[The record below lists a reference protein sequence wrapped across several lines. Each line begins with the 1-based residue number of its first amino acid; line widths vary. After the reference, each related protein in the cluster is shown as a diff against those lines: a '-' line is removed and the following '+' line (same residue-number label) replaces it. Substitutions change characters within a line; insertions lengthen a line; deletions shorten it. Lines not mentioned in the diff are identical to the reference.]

1 MLSVAKFIFSYG
13 GGMQEKR
20 LHVRGA
26 RCRKNYDDKVA
37 LGPPKCCHVYVRFMV
52 PKCFISNEDTRAPKS
67 HWGSFGYH
75 KALEA
80 TWVPRSRANEATSR

>member
-1 MLSVAKFIFSYG
+1 MGVGCRKKGFMLGVQDVG
-13 GGMQEKR
+13 
-20 LHVRGA
+20 
-26 RCRKNYDDKVA
+26 KNYDDKVA